1 MLESTPQTPLIDFK
15 GGKLNLIHI
24 NLDNSESS
32 TKESNISGENSKYL
46 DDTLDIKNDQKKQKK
61 SKKSKKVNITNK
73 GNILNK
79 KTKREKNSGNSKK
92 KKIIK

>member
-32 TKESNISGENSKYL
+32 TKESNISGENSKCL
-46 DDTLDIKNDQKKQKK
+46 DDTLDIKNDKKKQRK
-61 SKKSKKVNITNK
+61 SSGPKSISRNYPELQK
-73 GNILNK
+73 ILILLH
-79 KTKREKNSGNSKK
+79 TSEQS
-92 KKIIK
+92 ID